1 MKLMLHAK
9 IKQIVFNFFIQ
20 SNWATEHAVVHNREM
35 GQTSVKL
42 SEIISLLHSF
52 ELSSH
57 SHVGVSSG
65 SYGLCLGVRV
75 LEFLTR
81 NDRDHNERENK
92 DCASSFIFIH
102 FIFIFSFLSRA
113 VAHTPVPLTS
123 PLFPSVYCFFTIL
136 ALKPLERLG
145 GEADGGINRYLRGWM
160 AINIPL
166 WHWTQNR
173 IYGPVLSPG
182 ICCCCGVLERAEL
195 TRGNRCAST
204 FFCRERWSK
213 QFSL

>member
-1 MKLMLHAK
+1 MRL
-9 IKQIVFNFFIQ
+9 
-20 SNWATEHAVVHNREM
+20 
-35 GQTSVKL
+35 
-42 SEIISLLHSF
+42 F

-57 SHVGVSSG
+57 AGVSSG
-65 SYGLCLGVRV
+65 SSGLCLGVRV
-75 LEFLTR
+75 LKFLTG
-81 NDRDHNERENK
+81 NDRDHNDRENE
-92 DCASSFIFIH
+92 DCASPSDG
-102 FIFIFSFLSRA
+102 SFLSPA

-123 PLFPSVYCFFTIL
+123 PLFPRVYCFFTIL
-136 ALKPLERLG
+136 APKPLDGLG
-145 GEADGGINRYLRGWM
+145 GEADGGINRYLRGWV

-166 WHWTQNR
+166 WHWSQNR

-182 ICCCCGVLERAEL
+182 ICCCCGVLERAEV

>member
-1 MKLMLHAK
+1 MLESVAVHMGFVWEWEFWNSWPGTTVTIMKERTK
-9 IKQIVFNFFIQ
+9 
-20 SNWATEHAVVHNREM
+20 T
-35 GQTSVKL
+35 
-42 SEIISLLHSF
+42 
-52 ELSSH
+52 
-57 SHVGVSSG
+57 
-65 SYGLCLGVRV
+65 VRV
-75 LEFLTR
+75 LLFL
-81 NDRDHNERENK
+81 
-92 DCASSFIFIH
+92 FILFL
-102 FIFIFSFLSRA
+102 FFSFLSRA